1 MPESA
6 LLAEPLPL
14 PEEIG
19 HHVESDSLEPETGSN
34 SGTAP
39 FHGKTVPSMA
49 LRGLGI
55 TMAACPAAS
64 AGRLRS
70 ASVRIVEW
78 VR

>member
-6 LLAEPLPL
+6 PLSEPLPL

-39 FHGKTVPSMA
+39 FHGNTVPSMA
-49 LRGLGI
+49 LRGRGI
-55 TMAACPAAS
+55 RYRGAAAS
-64 AGRLRS
+64 FSG
-70 ASVRIVEW
+70 
-78 VR
+78 